1 MASHFQISH
10 KDDVHPWFLSINEV
24 SRPVYWPENY
34 IIWKIIN
41 SKRRYKTSTEQEKKC
56 THLNQCREIWR
67 SQCLVLLIGHG
78 IYTYFKLQIR
88 HWYKPQLHHNKGRE
102 ITTTLL
108 PWNCRP
114 KIKCRNHIST
124 ISDCPIEWN
133 NRLLHTIIC
142 QVHYFSPGLAY
153 SIPNKLTLMRF
164 AQTQPQSLNLP
175 ENSGGN

>member
-1 MASHFQISH
+1 MKLVGQSTSQRIISYE
-10 KDDVHPWFLSINEV
+10 KSSIQKEGIKQARNKKR
-24 SRPVYWPENY
+24 SAHTW
-34 IIWKIIN
+34 IN
-41 SKRRYKTSTEQEKKC
+41 AVKFGDP
-56 THLNQCREIWR
+56 NV
-67 SQCLVLLIGHG
+67 VLLIGHG

-114 KIKCRNHIST
+114 KIKCINHIST
-124 ISDCPIEWN
+124 ISYCPIEWN

-142 QVHYFSPGLAY
+142 QVHYFSPRLAY
-153 SIPNKLTLMRF
+153 SITNKLTMMRS

-175 ENSGGN
+175 ENSGDN